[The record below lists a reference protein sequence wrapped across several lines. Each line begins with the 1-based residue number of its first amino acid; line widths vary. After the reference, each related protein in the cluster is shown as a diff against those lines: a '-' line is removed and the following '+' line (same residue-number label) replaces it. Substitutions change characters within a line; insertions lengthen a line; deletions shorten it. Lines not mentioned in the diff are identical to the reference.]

1 MTAPARLPR
10 QRVTRA
16 DGRIIN
22 VVRKRGHLTYCVHG
36 CCCGRVDKGY
46 APAPVDTYKEEW
58 LRCKM
63 RHQVHLT
70 KGGCLGP
77 CTLNNVAHLVFDGHD
92 VWFHSVNDPWLVVA
106 IFDYISAML
115 EKGYVPP
122 PPELLEYTFHYYAWD
137 AAATAPA
144 PQLGLSA
151 APLPELSGMALL
163 SHADTDLLNLRAA
176 REALPDGFGT
186 VTGALLGSIRSEE
199 QMSTLLSGEVGRA
212 QVVIARIHG
221 PFAAVTGGE
230 MLREHARLS
239 GQTLI
244 IVSGTNEPDSELAR
258 LSYAPAPLLET
269 ARAYL
274 AASGWQNTRELL
286 LSLSDTLRLT
296 GYGAAPPLMLPEHG
310 IYHPQLPEAATLA
323 DWERLREPQRPAVGI
338 LFYRAHALSGNTD
351 FIDALIEALDTAGAD
366 ALPIFTTSL
375 KDVDEGGNP
384 RAFGLLRGA
393 SRIDALVSTLSF
405 AMADV
410 TAGDITAAGEN
421 VSALERLGVPVVQGL
436 TLSSAKGPW
445 ETSARSKFPGHRH
458 ECGFAGV

>member
-106 IFDYISAML
+106 IFDYIPAML

-244 IVSGTNEPDSELAR
+244 IVSGTNEPNSELAR

-323 DWERLREPQRPAVGI
+323 DWERLREPQRPADFVLPRPRPERQHRLYRRPNRSPRHRGRRRAAH
-338 LFYRAHALSGNTD
+338 LYHLAQRCGRRRQPARLWAAARCLAHRRAGFYPVFRDGRRHSRRHYGGGRERERLRALRRAGG
-351 FIDALIEALDTAGAD
+351 AGAYPQQRKRPLGD
-366 ALPIFTTSL
+366 Q
-375 KDVDEGGNP
+375 
-384 RAFGLLRGA
+384 RA
-393 SRIDALVSTLSF
+393 V
-405 AMADV
+405 
-410 TAGDITAAGEN
+410 
-421 VSALERLGVPVVQGL
+421 
-436 TLSSAKGPW
+436 
-445 ETSARSKFPGHRH
+445 
-458 ECGFAGV
+458 